1 VLGDGDTEVA
11 KETVT
16 PGNHQ
21 GNVEVPADLAEL
33 QNALFWE
40 LGGDHDGEL
49 GEDVRVLLNQHPGI
63 LRGEGGRKKR
73 GETRAGKGGLGKE
86 TNLLNKASID
96 ILVEFLEQLSG
107 DTSPG
112 QPNGGSL
119 QEEVAAGI
127 SPVSDLAVNDG
138 EGAKARQHK
147 VLEDLSAHSAGID
160 ETHLGGLE
168 RRLTMLTPQTVPI
181 RKETNR
187 KKKKKGQKTEIW
199 RLGSTPNPSWNP
211 SLSLVGMEGEGR
223 IFTLHYP
230 LHSWHCRQQELSLF
244 SFFVLVLFPYSP
256 RRFFSSSSSSLRSFL
271 FCGQPLLAVEE
282 P

>member
-1 VLGDGDTEVA
+1 
-11 KETVT
+11 
-16 PGNHQ
+16 
-21 GNVEVPADLAEL
+21 
-33 QNALFWE
+33 
-40 LGGDHDGEL
+40 
-49 GEDVRVLLNQHPGI
+49 
-63 LRGEGGRKKR
+63 
-73 GETRAGKGGLGKE
+73 
-86 TNLLNKASID
+86 
-96 ILVEFLEQLSG
+96 
-107 DTSPG
+107 
-112 QPNGGSL
+112 
-119 QEEVAAGI
+119 
-127 SPVSDLAVNDG
+127 
-138 EGAKARQHK
+138 
-147 VLEDLSAHSAGID
+147 
-160 ETHLGGLE
+160 
-168 RRLTMLTPQTVPI
+168 MLTPQTVPI